1 MAPLCPGVSVPLSP
15 NHYTEPMLETLH
27 KHLETRLKIMAHHPR
42 TYKTLKELIL
52 PRQKHYTP
60 SSIEGLDEG
69 DRSGKEAEA

>member
-1 MAPLCPGVSVPLSP
+1 
-15 NHYTEPMLETLH
+15 MLETLH
-27 KHLETRLKIMAHHPR
+27 KHPNTRPKIMAHHQR
-42 TYKTLKELIL
+42 TYKTPKELIL

>member
-1 MAPLCPGVSVPLSP
+1 
-15 NHYTEPMLETLH
+15 MLETLH
-27 KHLETRLKIMAHHPR
+27 KHSNTRPKIMAHHQR
-42 TYKTLKELIL
+42 TYKTPKELIL

>member
-1 MAPLCPGVSVPLSP
+1 
-15 NHYTEPMLETLH
+15 
-27 KHLETRLKIMAHHPR
+27 MAHHPR
-42 TYKTLKELIL
+42 TCKTSKKLIL